1 MAAVPDDDIRLTEIL
16 TTASAV
22 ANYLGEVDV
31 SASHLAHAIAILLG
45 ETTLEDL
52 GRPLSPL
59 IRRVPPGQAG
69 GADPEVRAL
78 AQRWFAELGGDVT
91 AVLTPQQL
99 IQLRE
104 EIARLRA

>member
-1 MAAVPDDDIRLTEIL
+1 MSNDDIRLTEIL

-31 SASHLAHAIAILLG
+31 SAEHVAHSIQILLG
-45 ETTLEDL
+45 EITLEDL

-59 IRRVPPGQAG
+59 VRRLPPGQAG
-69 GADPEVRAL
+69 GAEPEVRAL

-91 AVLTPQQL
+91 AVLTPEQRD
-99 IQLRE
+99 QLRGD
-104 EIARLRA
+104 IAALRSSGR